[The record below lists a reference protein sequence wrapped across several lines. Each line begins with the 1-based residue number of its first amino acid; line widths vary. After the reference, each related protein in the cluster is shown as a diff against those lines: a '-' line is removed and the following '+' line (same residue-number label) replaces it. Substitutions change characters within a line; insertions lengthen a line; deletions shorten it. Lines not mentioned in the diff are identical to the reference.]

1 MKKIFIIVFLILTSC
16 GYEPL
21 YKINQNSE
29 KLNINEVKYLGN
41 QTINNEIFSQLP
53 FVLLKNDK
61 NLNKLLLESE
71 KEIKITSKNSKGQ
84 AVSYRTDIK
93 VKILILDKNED
104 IINQKIIEK
113 NFSYN
118 VDENKFKFKEYQ
130 NKIEENLIDRIVEDI
145 IIHLNY

>member
-1 MKKIFIIVFLILTSC
+1 MKKIFIIVLLILTSC

-61 NLNKLLLESE
+61 NLNKILYES
-71 KEIKITSKNSKGQ
+71 
-84 AVSYRTDIK
+84 
-93 VKILILDKNED
+93 
-104 IINQKIIEK
+104 
-113 NFSYN
+113 
-118 VDENKFKFKEYQ
+118 
-130 NKIEENLIDRIVEDI
+130 
-145 IIHLNY
+145 